1 MPERPSPTKSRRVT
15 SHLAPATPSQARARA
30 ERGIIIAVYGTRA
43 DVGVT
48 TVATAVALAFRSLG
62 LGDVGFAE
70 LNARAS
76 TGSRNASGLSARTTP
91 TDIAQSPETSDRVP
105 IQGTHAALERRGEGV
120 WALAITRARVPAI
133 GDAKAVT
140 AALDVMRDRCAVGV
154 AELGHQ
160 VTERTL
166 AAFDVADRIVLVT
179 EGVVPSL
186 RGTQR
191 VLRLCQRLNY
201 PDEKMCVVLN
211 RFDAPGALSPSDV
224 AAALRREVY
233 WKIPAGPA
241 VDVVGLAAKLVER

>member
-1 MPERPSPTKSRRVT
+1 MSRRI
-15 SHLAPATPSQARARA
+15 TPSRSPVASSRGAGGG
-30 ERGIIIAVYGTRA
+30 ERGEVVAVYGTRA

-48 TVATAVALAFRSLG
+48 TIASALALAFLSLDK
-62 LGDVGFAE
+62 GDVGFAE

-76 TGSRNASGLSARTTP
+76 STSGSRAAGLGARTTP
-91 TDIAQSPETSDRVP
+91 TELSQIPPSADRVP
-105 IQGTHAALERRGEGV
+105 IQGTNAALERRGPGV
-120 WALAITRARVPAI
+120 WALAMTRGRVPAI
-133 GDAKAVT
+133 GDAKAVA
-140 AALDVMRDRCAVGV
+140 AALDVMSEKCAVSI

-166 AAFDVADRIVLVT
+166 AAFDIADRIVLVT
-179 EGVVPSL
+179 DGSVPSL

-211 RFDAPGALSPSDV
+211 RFDAPGAMSPVDV

-233 WKIPAGPA
+233 WKVPADPA
-241 VDVVGLAAKLVER
+241 IDLGGLAVRLSER